1 MISEESEVRAA
12 HKWLGEQTPGY
23 NTDAV
28 RIVRGLL
35 DTIERLTTVGTDDE
49 KDITKALSDAANWLD
64 AAPPVRV
71 LLAED
76 GWTIETEVG
85 TQVGTL
91 TDDTF
96 GEALAGARSMI
107 DRLCDTLSDAS
118 DTIRRLRRAVEAA
131 HKAST

>member
-1 MISEESEVRAA
+1 MISKENEVRAA

-28 RIVRGLL
+28 RVVHGLL
-35 DTIERLTTVGTDDE
+35 DTIERLTVVGADDDD
-49 KDITKALSDAANWLD
+49 DIAEALSDAADWLD
-64 AAPPVRV
+64 ATPLVRV

-76 GWTIETEVG
+76 GWTIETDVG
-85 TQVGTL
+85 TPVGTL
-91 TDDTF
+91 TNDTF
-96 GEALAGARSMI
+96 GEALAGARNMI

-131 HKAST
+131 HKASA